1 MAEDNH
7 NGLPPEI
14 LAFIASTA
22 GSSALQA
29 PKEDQDGLQAVEMM
43 KQRHKESS
51 EDMVELAHS
60 LSNLTGAAVLELGPG
75 QGFAT
80 QALLRFHPRSIA
92 AVEVSPLFRKIL
104 NQSGSATKAAIDS
117 KILTIIED
125 DAVALPLENNSIDI
139 ILGMNVVYFLHPLES
154 YLKEMH
160 RVLKPGGYLIFGTK
174 QGGAKLGKKDTF
186 VNTDNNVI
194 LASMVA
200 VGFVDSE
207 IGATRLLTDPLTP
220 PMYVPVVGRKQSDT
234 TSSTHKN
241 RIDMLQ
247 RLANCPLQ
255 KMTVSGR
262 TYAFRLDGDD
272 KSSSR

>member
-14 LAFIASTA
+14 LAFIASNA

-29 PKEDQDGLQAVEMM
+29 PKEDQDGLQAVDMM
-43 KQRHKESS
+43 KQVNKESS

-80 QALLRFHPRSIA
+80 QAVLAKRPKSIA
-92 AVEVSPLFRKIL
+92 AVELSPLFRKIL
-104 NQSGSATKAAIDS
+104 NQSPATKAAIDS

-139 ILGMNVVYFLHPLES
+139 ILGMNVVYFLHPLDS
-154 YLKEMH
+154 YLKEMQ